1 MFYIIYKYIVGEIM
15 AVYKDPKPTKN
26 GRAWYFKFSY
36 KDAFGA
42 TKQYRSKRYL
52 TKKEASDAE
61 RMFLVTSTDKVEDNN
76 MTFKDLYNEF
86 RMHNDEIMKD
96 TTKYG
101 YDNKEKFIE
110 CFYPVKVKDFNI
122 MQFEQWKR
130 EINKLNISLRYKN
143 DIYKFLKSIL
153 NFGVKWHNLNFQAVY
168 NKMTKFQDP
177 NERRKEMSYYTYDEF
192 KKFISYEEDLR
203 WNCVF
208 EILYYCGLR
217 KGELKGL
224 TWKDIYFDKKVLSV
238 NKQITQRNN
247 RVKFEFSDTKT
258 RDSRRIVPITKVLLN
273 NLKMLYEQ
281 DKKDYYGFNDDFF
294 VVSDAKPIADSNI
307 YLRRTKLATL
317 AGLKVIRIH
326 DFRHSCASLLI
337 NNGVNVTLVA
347 KYLGHTKIEETLNT
361 YSHMF
366 STALDSVVSV
376 IDNLDSKS

>member
-1 MFYIIYKYIVGEIM
+1 M
-15 AVYKDPKPTKN
+15 AKRQVKEKE
-26 GRAWYFKFSY
+26 
-36 KDAFGA
+36 A
-42 TKQYRSKRYL
+42 TKDGRSWMVDLSFKDYLGRRKRYHSKKFATRREAKDHEAEYKTNIKNL
-52 TKKEASDAE
+52 TEFSDITFKQLIDE
-61 RMFLVTSTDKVEDNN
+61 HYNYQLDKVK
-76 MTFKDLYNEF
+76 TTTLYNYKNMMVYLEPLY
-86 RMHNDEIMKD
+86 NIKID
-96 TTKYG
+96 T
-101 YDNKEKFIE
+101 
-110 CFYPVKVKDFNI
+110 FNI
-122 MQFEQWKR
+122 RHYELWRQYMNEK
-130 EINKLNISLRYKN
+130 NISLRYKN

-177 NERRKEMSYYTYDEF
+177 NERRKEMAYYTYDEF

-203 WNCVF
+203 WKCVF

-258 RDSRRIVPITKVLLN
+258 RDSRRIVPIAKVLLN
-273 NLKMLYEQ
+273 DLKMLYEQ

-307 YLRRTKLATL
+307 YLRRTRLATL

-337 NNGVNVTLVA
+337 NNGANVTLVA

-376 IDNLDSKS
+376 IDSLEDD

>member
-1 MFYIIYKYIVGEIM
+1 
-15 AVYKDPKPTKN
+15 
-26 GRAWYFKFSY
+26 
-36 KDAFGA
+36 
-42 TKQYRSKRYL
+42 
-52 TKKEASDAE
+52 
-61 RMFLVTSTDKVEDNN
+61 MFLVTSTDKVEDNN
-76 MTFKDLYNEF
+76 MTFKDLYDEF

-168 NKMTKFQDP
+168 NKITKFQDP
-177 NERRKEMSYYTYDEF
+177 NERRKEMAYYTYDEF
-192 KKFISYEEDLR
+192 KKFISYEGDLR
-203 WNCVF
+203 WKCVF

-273 NLKMLYEQ
+273 DLKMLYEQ
-281 DKKDYYGFNDDFF
+281 NKKDYYGFNDDFF

-307 YLRRTKLATL
+307 YLRRTKLANL

-337 NNGVNVTLVA
+337 NNGANVTLVA

-376 IDNLDSKS
+376 IDSLEDD

>member
-1 MFYIIYKYIVGEIM
+1 M

-76 MTFKDLYNEF
+76 MTFKDLYDEF

-110 CFYPVKVKDFNI
+110 CFFPVKVKDFNI

-177 NERRKEMSYYTYDEF
+177 NERR
-192 KKFISYEEDLR
+192 
-203 WNCVF
+203 
-208 EILYYCGLR
+208 
-217 KGELKGL
+217 
-224 TWKDIYFDKKVLSV
+224 
-238 NKQITQRNN
+238 
-247 RVKFEFSDTKT
+247 
-258 RDSRRIVPITKVLLN
+258 RIVPITKVLLN
-273 NLKMLYEQ
+273 ELKMLYEQ

-337 NNGVNVTLVA
+337 NNGANVTLVA

-376 IDNLDSKS
+376 IDSLEDD

>member
-1 MFYIIYKYIVGEIM
+1 MCKCRWQVGLEISSN
-15 AVYKDPKPTKN
+15 K
-26 GRAWYFKFSY
+26 
-36 KDAFGA
+36 
-42 TKQYRSKRYL
+42 KRYPQGGDSLNAIINNTVIANLFLAFPNLHLSNYQNYLQIKLLVLDIVL
-52 TKKEASDAE
+52 TLRLITNIQS
-61 RMFLVTSTDKVEDNN
+61 
-76 MTFKDLYNEF
+76 
-86 RMHNDEIMKD
+86 
-96 TTKYG
+96 
-101 YDNKEKFIE
+101 
-110 CFYPVKVKDFNI
+110 FY
-122 MQFEQWKR
+122 
-130 EINKLNISLRYKN
+130 
-143 DIYKFLKSIL
+143 
-153 NFGVKWHNLNFQAVY
+153 
-168 NKMTKFQDP
+168 
-177 NERRKEMSYYTYDEF
+177 
-192 KKFISYEEDLR
+192 
-203 WNCVF
+203 
-208 EILYYCGLR
+208 
-217 KGELKGL
+217 L

-273 NLKMLYEQ
+273 DLKMLYEQ

-337 NNGVNVTLVA
+337 NNGANVTLVA

-376 IDNLDSKS
+376 IDSLEDD